1 MFIYVYILYFQSI
14 FYRQL
19 QYLFFSGARNPLCN
33 WCFFK
38 EKVFFCG
45 KLSTTF
51 WWPKT
56 SSKKLLASA
65 HSGGGSPFVCFA
77 WPTLNAWSAAC
88 QGCSLNTWSLHE
100 PHQTKN
106 LQGKATW
113 HVDKICEHQAKKK
126 NIRLQQHYRVL
137 WSHLPQPVCH
147 LFNTGFLWFSLI
159 CSFFSHLWTRS
170 NLLHH
175 ISTSTHENSVNKP
188 AVLHLA
194 TEVHG
199 FAWLFWYGWI
209 CKLTRD
215 ACEQRFLSLFVDMVH
230 MLMGLILML
239 MQVCLYSQAKFFA
252 EV

>member
-113 HVDKICEHQAKKK
+113 HVEKICEHQAKKK
-126 NIRLQQHYRVL
+126 KHTPATALQGALEPLASASLPPLQYR
-137 WSHLPQPVCH
+137 
-147 LFNTGFLWFSLI
+147 FSMV
-159 CSFFSHLWTRS
+159 FS
-170 NLLHH
+170 NLFILFSSLNPLKSIASYLNFH
-175 ISTSTHENSVNKP
+175 
-188 AVLHLA
+188 
-194 TEVHG
+194 
-199 FAWLFWYGWI
+199 AW
-209 CKLTRD
+209 
-215 ACEQRFLSLFVDMVH
+215 
-230 MLMGLILML
+230 
-239 MQVCLYSQAKFFA
+239 KFS
-252 EV
+252 